1 MSRAS
6 ATPAGTLVLDSEGLA
21 KAVLRAREVTQWLA
35 LALADDLRVITSA
48 ATVVEVAHPRLN
60 RPALEWTL
68 SRVVVEPVTEPIAR
82 RATAILA
89 EAGLHGHRH
98 AIDAMLSAT
107 ALAAPGPVTVLT
119 SDPEDIATLCGRNVT
134 VIKVLRDGPGAKR
147 AGRAGSAAARPA
159 GMPCP
164 RPWQAFA
171 ERGGE
176 AEFGAQPFSVDRSFA
191 PRGGEPGLVFELTQQ
206 ALQPECLCRAALAH
220 AATASVPIWGGSV
233 ADASISRAVWAISS
247 PGTPELSRICTI
259 APAASESGS
268 SAARIPATSAGP
280 VRGSSKRR

>member
-1 MSRAS
+1 
-6 ATPAGTLVLDSEGLA
+6 VLDSEGLA

-48 ATVVEVAHPRLN
+48 ATVVEVAHPRLS

-107 ALAAPGPVTVLT
+107 ALVAVGPVTVLT

-147 AGRAGSAAARPA
+147 AGSAATRPI
-159 GMPCP
+159 GTPCP
-164 RPWQAFA
+164 RLWQAF
-171 ERGGE
+171 
-176 AEFGAQPFSVDRSFA
+176 
-191 PRGGEPGLVFELTQQ
+191 PRGHRERPHLGRPRRGRQHRDRLT
-206 ALQPECLCRAALAH
+206 AC
-220 AATASVPIWGGSV
+220 VP
-233 ADASISRAVWAISS
+233 
-247 PGTPELSRICTI
+247 
-259 APAASESGS
+259 SGS
-268 SAARIPATSAGP
+268 AIAEARKCRPSDITA
-280 VRGSSKRR
+280 R